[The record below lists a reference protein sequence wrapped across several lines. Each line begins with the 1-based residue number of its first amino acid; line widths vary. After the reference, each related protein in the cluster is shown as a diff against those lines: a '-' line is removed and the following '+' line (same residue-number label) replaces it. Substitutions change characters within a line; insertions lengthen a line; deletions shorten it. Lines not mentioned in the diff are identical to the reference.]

1 MEKLKHLEGLRGLA
15 AFLVFFHHIR
25 LLFYVNSFESL
36 DQTIG
41 TSSLPKFIQTYFIEL
56 KNTLTDG
63 TLFVWVFWIL
73 SAYVLCIK
81 LFKNVSNT
89 ENSPVLFESFIKR
102 YIRLFVPITVS
113 VILSITLYRLGL
125 FHNKEAAKILAEIG
139 YNSNW
144 LGGFGDFK
152 YDLSDF
158 FNLIFYGIYF
168 DYYLYPTYNPVLWS
182 IQSEFIGSMFIFG
195 LFGIIKSHKNRFYI
209 YFTLIFVLFYMKS
222 LNYIPF
228 VFGFLLSDLDFTKIQ
243 KKSVVKFKRI
253 EEKIFHFKW
262 FSLLVFFILLILTKL
277 IVAHFQGDIAYVYII
292 QSLLILYFSI
302 KNSLIKQFLSLK
314 WIYIFG
320 KISFSFYLIHM
331 LVIYTF
337 TSFLITKSISFEF
350 KILNVILTFT
360 LSVLVSIPYYL
371 YIDKFAI
378 YVSKKFA
385 NLFLTKNL

>member
-15 AFLVFFHHIR
+15 AILVFFHHIR

-36 DQTIG
+36 DLTIG
-41 TSSLPKFIQTYFIEL
+41 KTSLPNFFQTYLIEL
-56 KNTLTDG
+56 KNTFTDG

-89 ENSPVLFESFIKR
+89 ENSSFLFESFVKR

-113 VILSITLYRLGL
+113 VILSITLYKLGL
-125 FHNKEAAKILAEIG
+125 FQNKEAAKILSEIG

-152 YDLSDF
+152 FDLSDF
-158 FNLIFYGIYF
+158 FNYIFYGIYL
-168 DYYLYPTYNPVLWS
+168 DYHFYPTYNPVLWS

-195 LFGIIKSHKNRFYI
+195 LFGIMKSYKNRFYI

-222 LNYIPF
+222 LNYVPL
-228 VFGFLLSDLDFTKIQ
+228 VFGFLLSDLDFTKVQ
-243 KKSVVKFKRI
+243 SNSVLLFKKI

-262 FSLLVFFILLILTKL
+262 ISLVVFFILLIVVKLT
-277 IVAHFQGDIAYVYII
+277 VANFKGDISYVHIL
-292 QSLLILYFSI
+292 QSVLILYFSI
-302 KNSLIKQFLSLK
+302 KNPLLKQFLTLK
-314 WIYIFG
+314 WIYNFG

-378 YVSKKFA
+378 YASKKFA